1 MNLRRLATV
10 LLLSGVAVVATAT
23 PAFAHAEL
31 TASSPAQNASLAEAP
46 QQVQLTFSEAVTLPD
61 NPVTVAGPDGASWT
75 AGPASIAG
83 AVVTVPVTPS
93 GPAGAYTLT
102 YNVISDDGDA
112 ISGTVQFT
120 LTAAVPGATSTT
132 ATATS
137 EPPPTTSPP
146 TTAAPAASSTNDSG
160 GGIPVWVWIV
170 GAVVVVVGGLL
181 LALRLG
187 RPKRSDS

>member
-10 LLLSGVAVVATAT
+10 LLLSGVTVVATAT

-31 TASSPAQNASLAEAP
+31 TGSSPAQNASLAEAP

-61 NPVTVAGPDGASWT
+61 NPVTVAGPGGASWT
-75 AGPASIAG
+75 AGTASIAG

-102 YNVISDDGDA
+102 YNVVSDDGDP
-112 ISGTVQFT
+112 ITGTVQFT
-120 LTAAVPGATSTT
+120 LTAAVPGATGSTST
-132 ATATS
+132 PTS
-137 EPPPTTSPP
+137 EPTTSDSPP
-146 TTAAPAASSTNDSG
+146 TTATPAAASTSDSG
-160 GGIPVWVWIV
+160 GGVPVWVWIV
-170 GAVVVVVGGLL
+170 AAVVVVIGGLA

-187 RPKRSDS
+187 RPKRS